1 MEQLV
6 DDIGIFLRKSS
17 SYLGSG
23 VLGGYRLADQYQ
35 THDGFLTP
43 LIKIQLRIFLLSLD
57 FRICIIHQCSQF
69 FPFLPGQIR
78 SEDLFDMRADHT
90 GSTLEH
96 MDKRLML
103 PVQVTEK
110 IFRSLRQRQDRVAV
124 YDFLCCRFYIRIFLG
139 QMSQQVLIYQNQFL
153 LIGSSPIR

>member
-57 FRICIIHQCSQF
+57 WLYLI
-69 FPFLPGQIR
+69 
-78 SEDLFDMRADHT
+78 D
-90 GSTLEH
+90 
-96 MDKRLML
+96 
-103 PVQVTEK
+103 
-110 IFRSLRQRQDRVAV
+110 VAV
-124 YDFLCCRFYIRIFLG
+124 MDEKGDIKLC
-139 QMSQQVLIYQNQFL
+139 S
-153 LIGSSPIR
+153 